1 MKNNLF
7 EFLLRLGDDNLI
19 LGQRLSE
26 WCGHGP
32 YLEEDIA
39 LTNIAL
45 DHIGQASAWLKLA
58 GDAEG
63 KNRNED
69 DLAYHRNEREFV
81 NLQLVEQPNNDFA
94 YTIIRQLF
102 FDVYQLYLYEEL
114 SKSSSHEISALSSKS
129 LKEIKYHVRH
139 VKEWT
144 LRLGDG
150 TEESSRRAQNAVN
163 DLWRFTF
170 EMFLNDEVIETLLEE
185 NIAADLSIIHIRW
198 KELINQIFSEAKLT
212 IPGDESSII
221 LNSRK
226 GVHSENLGHILAE
239 MQFLPRTYPGARW

>member
-1 MKNNLF
+1 MNNNLF
-7 EFLLRLGDDNLI
+7 QFLLRLGDDNLI
-19 LGQRLSE
+19 IGHRLSE

-58 GDAEG
+58 GSIEG
-63 KNRNED
+63 QKRNED
-69 DLAYHRNEREFV
+69 DLAYHRTEREFV
-81 NLQLVEQPNNDFA
+81 NLQLVEQPNTDFA

-102 FDVYQLYLYEEL
+102 FDVYQLYLYDEL
-114 SKSSSHEISALSSKS
+114 TKSRNEDVAALSAKS

-139 VKEWT
+139 AREWT
-144 LRLGDG
+144 LRLGGG
-150 TEESSRRAQNAVN
+150 TEESSRRTQNAVN
-163 DLWRFTF
+163 DLWRFTH
-170 EMFLNDEVIETLLEE
+170 EMFVNDDLIDMLIKEKT
-185 NIAADLSIIHIRW
+185 AADFAAIKTHWEKMIS
-198 KELINQIFSEAKLT
+198 QIFNEAKLT
-212 IPGDESSII
+212 IPENEPPII

-239 MQFLPRTYPGARW
+239 MQFLPRTYPNAKW

>member
-1 MKNNLF
+1 MNNFLF
-7 EFLLRLGDDNLI
+7 EFILRLGDDNLI
-19 LGQRLSE
+19 LGHRLSE

-58 GDAEG
+58 GNAEG
-63 KNRNED
+63 KNRSED
-69 DLAYHRNEREFV
+69 DLAYKRIEREFV
-81 NLQLVEQPNNDFA
+81 NLQLVEQPNTDFA

-102 FDVYQLYLYEEL
+102 FDVYQLYLYDEL
-114 SKSSSHEISALSSKS
+114 TKSSNEEVAALSAKS

-139 VKEWT
+139 AKEWA

-150 TEESSRRAQNAVN
+150 TKESNRRAQIAVN
-163 DLWRFTF
+163 GLWRYTH
-170 EMFLNDEVIETLLEE
+170 EMFVTDDVVEALIKEKAAPDLASIKIKWEE
-185 NIAADLSIIHIRW
+185 MIS
-198 KELINQIFSEAKLT
+198 QIFNEAKLF
-212 IPGDESSII
+212 IPENEPPII

-239 MQFLPRTYPGARW
+239 LQFLPRTYPDANW